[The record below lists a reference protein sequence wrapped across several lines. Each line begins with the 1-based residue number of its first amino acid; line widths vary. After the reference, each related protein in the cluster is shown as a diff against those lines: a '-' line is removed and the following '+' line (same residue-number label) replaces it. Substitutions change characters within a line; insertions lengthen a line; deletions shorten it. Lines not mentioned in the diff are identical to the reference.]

1 MATTRSPASP
11 CQLKEFDSVRDSL
24 ANIIGQLRDIDPSH
38 LSFSPF
44 LDLDTQISMAP
55 ISDSPESS
63 LEEMHSTET
72 EEEEE
77 GGEGEEEEEEEEEE
91 GMTSPRPLPGQAFPD
106 PLGQPRLPPTQP
118 PEGSDVGQPPMPV
131 ADIAAPRLPKET
143 SFLDSV
149 HVVPRCPLPD
159 PKQRSEG
166 GQTGTLTPT
175 GLPPCERQ
183 PWLDTGDGACPVLHH
198 GSSGEQTARLE
209 GSGGRQPC
217 SGGRMK
223 AVASAFVALLL
234 APWFLYGSYYFL
246 PLPAPACP
254 DLASRVAFA
263 LRCLPVAGL
272 PILLGIVLR
281 AFSALCLDNVGP
293 LGTRSRP
300 VLLHQLFVVGSVD
313 QLSVFALNVVVTAT
327 FLPQEHLG
335 LIPILVGLFA
345 VGRLCYWACLHLCST
360 YRGFGFGLAFFPT
373 VAMSIYNLFCL
384 YHLGLGFLFA
394 ALPDVRNASAP
405 TLEATMPKR

>member
-55 ISDSPESS
+55 VSDSPESS
-63 LEEMHSTET
+63 LEELQSTET
-72 EEEEE
+72 EEEGE
-77 GGEGEEEEEEEEEE
+77 EGEEEEEEE
-91 GMTSPRPLPGQAFPD
+91 GVTSPRPLPGQAFPD
-106 PLGQPRLPPTQP
+106 PLGQHRLPPPQA
-118 PEGSDVGQPPMPV
+118 PEESDVGQPPMPV
-131 ADIAAPRLPKET
+131 PDTAAPRLPKET

-149 HVVPRCPLPD
+149 HVMPRCPLPD
-159 PKQRSEG
+159 PEQRSEG
-166 GQTGTLTPT
+166 DQTGTVMLQ
-175 GLPPCERQ
+175 LPSERQ
-183 PWLDTGDGACPVLHH
+183 PWLDTGDGACPVLPH
-198 GSSGEQTARLE
+198 GSSGELTARLG
-209 GSGGRQPC
+209 GSGGRQAC
-217 SGGRMK
+217 SGECMK

-234 APWFLYGSYYFL
+234 APWFLYGGYYFL
-246 PLPAPACP
+246 PLPAPDCP
-254 DLASRVAFA
+254 DLASRVALA

-345 VGRLCYWACLHLCST
+345 VGRCCYWACLHFSST
-360 YRGFGFGLAFFPT
+360 YRGFGFGLSFFPT

-394 ALPDVRNASAP
+394 ALPDVRNTSAP
-405 TLEATMPKR
+405 TLELTMPKR